1 MESGP
6 ATLNKTIQIENMSE
20 LEAELEVALQALRRM
35 KKPCQVVMITESE
48 LFETACREWLPE
60 WTRTGWIN
68 SKGKEI
74 DALQKW
80 QELQKMIEYH
90 ENVSFLSNQQHEYK
104 NWMKMEL
111 AKCRPAV

>member
-60 WTRTGWIN
+60 WVRTGWIN

-74 DALQKW
+74 DALEKW
-80 QELQKMIEYH
+80 QELQRMIEYH
-90 ENVSFLSNQQHEYK
+90 ENVSFLSNRQHEYK